1 MVLLFLLV
9 INNDILFEADSFLF
23 ESLIYKYM
31 YNSCML
37 HAVFVIVKLKQ
48 KFGVNGGNIFAKAK

>member
-9 INNDILFEADSFLF
+9 INYDILFEAYSCLF

-48 KFGVNGGNIFAKAK
+48 KFGVNGGNVFAKDK

>member
-48 KFGVNGGNIFAKAK
+48 KFDVNGGNVFARDK

>member
-1 MVLLFLLV
+1 
-9 INNDILFEADSFLF
+9 
-23 ESLIYKYM
+23 M

>member
-9 INNDILFEADSFLF
+9 INYDILFEADSCLF

-37 HAVFVIVKLKQ
+37 HAVFVKLKQ
-48 KFGVNGGNIFAKAK
+48 KFGVNVGNVFAKDK

>member
-9 INNDILFEADSFLF
+9 INYDILFEADSCLF

-37 HAVFVIVKLKQ
+37 HAVFVIVKLKH
-48 KFGVNGGNIFAKAK
+48 KFGVNGGNIFAKDK

>member
-9 INNDILFEADSFLF
+9 INYDILFEADSCLF

-48 KFGVNGGNIFAKAK
+48 KFGVNGGNVFAKDK

>member
-9 INNDILFEADSFLF
+9 INYDILFEADSCLF
-23 ESLIYKYM
+23 YIIYKYM

-48 KFGVNGGNIFAKAK
+48 KLV

>member
-9 INNDILFEADSFLF
+9 INYDILFEADSCSF

-37 HAVFVIVKLKQ
+37 HAVFGIVKLKQ
-48 KFGVNGGNIFAKAK
+48 KFGVNGGNIFAKDK

>member
-9 INNDILFEADSFLF
+9 INYDILFEADSFLF

-37 HAVFVIVKLKQ
+37 HGVFVIVKLKQ
-48 KFGVNGGNIFAKAK
+48 KFGVNGGNVFARDK

>member
-1 MVLLFLLV
+1 
-9 INNDILFEADSFLF
+9 
-23 ESLIYKYM
+23 M

-48 KFGVNGGNIFAKAK
+48 KFDVNGGNVFARDK

>member
-9 INNDILFEADSFLF
+9 INYDILFEADSCLF

-48 KFGVNGGNIFAKAK
+48 KFGVNVGNVFAKNK